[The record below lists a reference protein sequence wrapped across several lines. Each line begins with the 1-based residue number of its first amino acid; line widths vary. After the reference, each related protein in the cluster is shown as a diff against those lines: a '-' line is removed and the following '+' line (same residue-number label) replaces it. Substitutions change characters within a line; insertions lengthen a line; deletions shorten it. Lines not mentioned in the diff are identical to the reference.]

1 MHLTLLVLNR
11 APKLHS
17 RTSFIHPTGAGL
29 HMLPRDSP
37 AFPTPPALGNPKSSV
52 SFVDRFI
59 CVMF

>member
-37 AFPTPPALGNPKSSV
+37 AFPTPPALGNPKSSL
-52 SFVDRFI
+52 RL
-59 CVMF
+59 